1 MELKELISGFKTF
14 DWILT
19 GTFLASFSMQLGYYL
34 GLFLKLPRYK
44 EEQKRKSSRPVSII
58 ICAKNEA
65 VNLEKFLPRVLEQDY
80 PDFELVVV
88 NDCSTDHTEELLA
101 ALSVKHPQLRF
112 TNIPANEKFLH
123 GKKLALTIGLK
134 SAKHEHIVLTDA
146 DCYPASDQWLSLMAS
161 RFSRQKKIIL
171 GYGRYEQRKGFLNLL
186 IRYETVFTA
195 MQYLSSAI
203 KGKAYMGV
211 GRNLAYEKDLFF
223 RNKGFASHY
232 HISSG
237 DDDLFVNE
245 TSTKENTSIEVSP
258 ESHTISIPKSNL
270 KSWIKQKKRH
280 LSAGRHYTPSSR
292 MRIAGELFSRMLV
305 YASFIVLCITSPG
318 YLTALPV
325 LAILLIVKLVVF
337 KLNMRR
343 LDEKF
348 LLLLLLLFDPILPL
362 ILGVIW
368 FSTIFETKYQPW
380 N

>member
-1 MELKELISGFKTF
+1 MELKELFSAFKILE
-14 DWILT
+14 WILA
-19 GTFLASFSMQLGYYL
+19 GIFLAGFFLQLAYYL
-34 GLFLKLPRYK
+34 LLFLKLPRYK
-44 EEQKRKSSRPVSII
+44 AEKNSLSPLPVSVI

-65 VNLEKFLPRVLEQDY
+65 ANLDKFLPRVLEQDY
-80 PDFELVVV
+80 PDFELIVV

-101 ALSVKHPQLRF
+101 ELSVKHPHMRF
-112 TNIPANEKFLH
+112 TSIPANEKFRH

-146 DCYPASDQWLSLMAS
+146 DCYPASDQWLRLMAS
-161 RFSRQKKIIL
+161 RFSPGKKIIL
-171 GYGRYEQRKGFLNLL
+171 GYGRYEQRKGLLNLL

-203 KGKAYMGV
+203 KGRAYMGV

-223 RNKGFASHY
+223 KNKGFASHY

-258 ESHTISIPKSNL
+258 GSHTISIPKSSL

-280 LSAGRHYTPSSR
+280 LSAGRHYSPSSR
-292 MRIAGELFSRMLV
+292 IRIAGELFSRTLV
-305 YASFIVLCITSPG
+305 YASFIALCIISPG
-318 YLTALPV
+318 YLTALPI

-337 KLNMRR
+337 KLNMRC

>member
-1 MELKELISGFKTF
+1 MELKELLGGLNFL
-14 DWILT
+14 DWILV
-19 GTFLASFSMQLGYYL
+19 GIFLAGFLVQLGYYL
-34 GLFLKLPRYK
+34 LVFLKLPRHKAEK
-44 EEQKRKSSRPVSII
+44 ENVSSRAVSVI

-65 VNLEKFLPRVLEQDY
+65 SNLERFLPRVLEQDY
-80 PDFELVVV
+80 PDFELIVV

-101 ALSVKHPQLRF
+101 ELAARHKHMRF
-112 TNIPANEKFLH
+112 TSIPANEKFPH

-146 DCYPASDQWLSLMAS
+146 DCYPASDQWLRLMVS
-161 RFSRQKKIIL
+161 RFSPEKKIIL
-171 GYGRYEQRKGFLNLL
+171 GYGRYEQRRGLLNRL
-186 IRYETVFTA
+186 IRFETVFTA
-195 MQYLSSAI
+195 MQYLSYAI

-211 GRNLAYEKDLFF
+211 GRNLAYKKELFF
-223 RNKGFASHY
+223 QNKGFASHY
-232 HISSG
+232 HITSG

-245 TSTKENTSIEVSP
+245 VSTKENTSLEFRP
-258 ESHTISIPKSNL
+258 ESHTISIPKTSL
-270 KSWIKQKKRH
+270 MSWMKQKKRH
-280 LSAGRHYTPSSR
+280 LSAGRHYSASSR
-292 MRIAGELFSRMLV
+292 LRIAGELISRGLL
-305 YASFIVLCITSPG
+305 YASFIALCFTSPV
-318 YLTALPV
+318 YLAAIAL

-362 ILGVIW
+362 ILGIIW

>member
-1 MELKELISGFKTF
+1 MELKELFSGIKTF
-14 DWILT
+14 DWILA
-19 GTFLASFSMQLGYYL
+19 GIFVAGFFIQLGYYL
-34 GLFLKLPRYK
+34 LVFLKLPRHQPEK
-44 EEQKRKSSRPVSII
+44 KKKSSRPVSVI

-65 VNLEKFLPRVLEQDY
+65 ANLEQFLPRVLEQDY
-80 PDFELVVV
+80 PDFEVIVV

-101 ALSVKHPQLRF
+101 DLSVKHSHLRF

-134 SAKHEHIVLTDA
+134 SAKHGHIVLTDA
-146 DCYPASDQWLSLMAS
+146 DCYPASDQWLQLMTS
-161 RFSRQKKIIL
+161 RFSRDKKIIL
-171 GYGRYEQRKGFLNLL
+171 GYGRYEERKGLLNRL

-195 MQYLSSAI
+195 MLYLSFAI

-211 GRNLAYEKDLFF
+211 GRNLAYEKELFF
-223 RNKGFASHY
+223 KNKGFARHY

-245 TSTKENTSIEVSP
+245 TSTRDNTTLECSP
-258 ESHTISIPKSNL
+258 ESHTISIPKTSLNT
-270 KSWIKQKKRH
+270 WIKQKKRH
-280 LSAGRHYTPSSR
+280 LSAGRHYSSSSR
-292 MRIAGELFSRMLV
+292 IRIAGELFSRILL
-305 YASFIVLCITSPG
+305 YASFIALCITSSL
-318 YLTALPV
+318 YLAALAV
-325 LAILLIVKLVVF
+325 LVILLIVKLVVF

-362 ILGVIW
+362 ILGIIW